1 MEYGPHHPNLDID
14 SDLDGGY
21 DAVGM
26 ESDIGDNLE
35 ILEAE
40 NPHLVQSWGHSRVL
54 PPKKYFKE
62 DEDDFDGFYDED
74 RH

>member
-1 MEYGPHHPNLDID
+1 LGLDFAGVHDLEYAPPNIDVD

-21 DAVGM
+21 DAVGI

-40 NPHLVQSWGHSRVL
+40 NPHLV
-54 PPKKYFKE
+54 
-62 DEDDFDGFYDED
+62 
-74 RH
+74 